1 VWYAIAPVD
10 KGEIAVRTTKGKP
23 VAYESFSSDT
33 GKARLFTR
41 GSCG

>member
-1 VWYAIAPVD
+1 MNAQVYTA
-10 KGEIAVRTTKGKP
+10 EIAVRTTKAKLI
-23 VAYESFSSDT
+23 AYESFSSDT